1 MAISGVH
8 PQFVQNATT
17 RARDNYIGMDMDPD
31 PDPIDRGPIDP
42 SNPIRQTDPDLL
54 VETIDLL

>member
-1 MAISGVH
+1 
-8 PQFVQNATT
+8 
-17 RARDNYIGMDMDPD
+17 MDIDPD
-31 PDPIDRGPIDP
+31 PDPIDRGPIGP